1 MATTGQQRGTDRVT
15 DQVAI
20 AYMNMSGLASRP
32 RLASG
37 LAQRRLD
44 FLFGLGGG
52 HIHVAQALGHQI
64 REAATGEGEQIL
76 DLVATALLGLLEGS
90 HRLGLTRR
98 RGRRSRGWDISR
110 RRGRLASG
118 RFGTEQGSGL
128 GRHIGEVVHFVL
140 IYVGGGQ
147 DRLFQ
152 DIDKTQLLGLG
163 AIEPGV
169 CRQ

>member
-1 MATTGQQRGTDRVT
+1 MATTGQQRGADRIA
-15 DQVAI
+15 DQVAV
-20 AYMNMSGLASRP
+20 AHMNMSCRASRP

-44 FLFGLGGG
+44 FLFGLGGS
-52 HIHVAQALGHQI
+52 HIHIAQALGHQL
-64 REAATGEGEQIL
+64 REAAAGEGEQIL
-76 DLVATALLGLLEGS
+76 DLVAAALLRLFEGGQ
-90 HRLGLTRR
+90 RLGLTRR
-98 RGRRSRGWDISR
+98 SGRLSRDGSRGR